1 MMLFDSEYA
10 IYAEYLKSAIKLFK
24 AGKKDGAFEM
34 YMRNYLAPEVLPD
47 ELPQEK
53 VEEACKNIFDEE
65 ITLDMLQRGL
75 DGWYAEAKKLLEC
88 EFTMAFSEKYF
99 TQDLFDEEFPHAD
112 SDGTVASLIAR
123 REEYYLGQE
132 GGFKH
137 VYF

>member
-1 MMLFDSEYA
+1 
-10 IYAEYLKSAIKLFK
+10 
-24 AGKKDGAFEM
+24 M

-53 VEEACKNIFDEE
+53 VEEACKNIFDEEVSEVE

-123 REEYYLGQE
+123 REDYYQYDI
-132 GGFKH
+132 
-137 VYF
+137 VYLKSAIRLL

>member
-53 VEEACKNIFDEE
+53 VEEACKNIFDEYE
-65 ITLDMLQRGL
+65 IRRYG
-75 DGWYAEAKKLLEC
+75 
-88 EFTMAFSEKYF
+88 TM
-99 TQDLFDEEFPHAD
+99 
-112 SDGTVASLIAR
+112 
-123 REEYYLGQE
+123 
-132 GGFKH
+132 
-137 VYF
+137 

>member
-53 VEEACKNIFDEE
+53 VEEVSEVE

-75 DGWYAEAKKLLEC
+75 DGWYAEAKRL
-88 EFTMAFSEKYF
+88 
-99 TQDLFDEEFPHAD
+99 
-112 SDGTVASLIAR
+112 R
-123 REEYYLGQE
+123 
-132 GGFKH
+132 
-137 VYF
+137 

>member
-1 MMLFDSEYA
+1 
-10 IYAEYLKSAIKLFK
+10 
-24 AGKKDGAFEM
+24 M

-53 VEEACKNIFDEE
+53 VEEACKNIFDKEVSEVE

-75 DGWYAEAKKLLEC
+75 DGWYTEAKRLLEC

-99 TQDLFDEEFPHAD
+99 TQEFMQDLFDEEFPHAD

-123 REEYYLGQE
+123 REGYYLGQ
-132 GGFKH
+132 
-137 VYF
+137 

>member
-1 MMLFDSEYA
+1 MLFDSEYA

-65 ITLDMLQRGL
+65 VSEVEITLDMLQRGL
-75 DGWYAEAKKLLEC
+75 DGWYAEAKNFLSVSSLWLLARNTSRRNLC
-88 EFTMAFSEKYF
+88 RTYLMRSSRMQIVMA
-99 TQDLFDEEFPHAD
+99 Q
-112 SDGTVASLIAR
+112 
-123 REEYYLGQE
+123 
-132 GGFKH
+132 
-137 VYF
+137 

>member
-34 YMRNYLAPEVLPD
+34 YMRNYLAPVVLPD

-65 ITLDMLQRGL
+65 VSEVEINHWVLYSLTILVQELRHYLIYRSTETYVSIQWTGTHQKRLNGNTLKSKGSYLLYDVIYNPGDLR
-75 DGWYAEAKKLLEC
+75 AER
-88 EFTMAFSEKYF
+88 S
-99 TQDLFDEEFPHAD
+99 H
-112 SDGTVASLIAR
+112 
-123 REEYYLGQE
+123 
-132 GGFKH
+132 
-137 VYF
+137 

>member
-1 MMLFDSEYA
+1 MLFDSEYA

-53 VEEACKNIFDEE
+53 VEEASEVE
-65 ITLDMLQRGL
+65 ITLDILQRGL
-75 DGWYAEAKKLLEC
+75 DGWYTEAKRLLEC

-99 TQDLFDEEFPHAD
+99 TQEFMQDLFDEEFPHAD

-123 REEYYLGQE
+123 REEYYLGQ
-132 GGFKH
+132 
-137 VYF
+137 

>member
-53 VEEACKNIFDEE
+53 VEEACKNIFGSEPYE
-65 ITLDMLQRGL
+65 VTLDMLHRGL
-75 DGWYAEAKKLLEC
+75 DGWYTEAKKLLEC
-88 EFTMAFSEKYF
+88 EFTMAFGEKYF
-99 TQDLFDEEFPHAD
+99 TQEFMQDLFEEEFPHAD

-123 REEYYLGQE
+123 REKYYLEQ
-132 GGFKH
+132 
-137 VYF
+137 

>member
-53 VEEACKNIFDEE
+53 VEEVSEVE
-65 ITLDMLQRGL
+65 ITLDILQRGL

-88 EFTMAFSEKYF
+88 EF
-99 TQDLFDEEFPHAD
+99 PHAD

-123 REEYYLGQE
+123 RELLS
-132 GGFKH
+132 
-137 VYF
+137 V

>member
-34 YMRNYLAPEVLPD
+34 YMRNYLAPVVLPD

-65 ITLDMLQRGL
+65 VSEVEITLDMLQRGL
-75 DGWYAEAKKLLEC
+75 DGWYAGIYA
-88 EFTMAFSEKYF
+88 
-99 TQDLFDEEFPHAD
+99 
-112 SDGTVASLIAR
+112 GLI
-123 REEYYLGQE
+123 
-132 GGFKH
+132 
-137 VYF
+137 

>member
-1 MMLFDSEYA
+1 MLFDSEYA

-53 VEEACKNIFDEE
+53 VEEACKNIFGSEPYE
-65 ITLDMLQRGL
+65 VTLDMLQRGL
-75 DGWYAEAKKLLEC
+75 DGWYTEAKKLLEC

-99 TQDLFDEEFPHAD
+99 TQEFMQDLFDEEFPHAD
-112 SDGTVASLIAR
+112 SDGTVASLIDR
-123 REEYYLGQE
+123 REKYYLS
-132 GGFKH
+132 K
-137 VYF
+137 V

>member
-53 VEEACKNIFDEE
+53 VEEACKNIFDKEVSEVE

-75 DGWYAEAKKLLEC
+75 DGWYAEAKRLLEC

-99 TQDLFDEEFPHAD
+99 TQEFMQDLFDEEFPHAD
-112 SDGTVASLIAR
+112 SDGTIASLIAR
-123 REEYYLGQE
+123 REKYYLGQ
-132 GGFKH
+132 
-137 VYF
+137 

>member
-10 IYAEYLKSAIKLFK
+10 IYAEYLKSAIKLFM

-47 ELPQEK
+47 ELPREK
-53 VEEACKNIFDEE
+53 VEEACKNIFDKEISEVE

-75 DGWYAEAKKLLEC
+75 DGWYTEAKRLLEC

-112 SDGTVASLIAR
+112 SEGAVASLITR
-123 REEYYLGQE
+123 REEYYLGQ
-132 GGFKH
+132 
-137 VYF
+137 

>member
-53 VEEACKNIFDEE
+53 VEEACKNIFGSEPCE
-65 ITLDMLQRGL
+65 VTLDMLHRGL
-75 DGWYAEAKKLLEC
+75 DGWYTEAKKLLEC
-88 EFTMAFSEKYF
+88 EFTMAFGEKYF
-99 TQDLFDEEFPHAD
+99 TQEFMQDLFEEEFPHAD
-112 SDGTVASLIAR
+112 HDGTVASLIDR
-123 REEYYLGQE
+123 REKYYLGQ
-132 GGFKH
+132 
-137 VYF
+137 